1 MKKVAFKEI
10 GKDKCT
16 GCSLCMNVCP
26 YDAIKM
32 ELDEEGF
39 LFPIIDNNK
48 CINCGICY
56 DNCPIIHTENKNWE
70 HPKSYAAFSKD
81 EEILKKSSSGGVFS
95 EISKKII
102 EANGKVYGVAWNY
115 DGLYVYHKS
124 VENIQGLN
132 ELRGSK
138 YLQSFMKT
146 TYKDIKKDLNNDK
159 KVLFVGTPCQVAA
172 VNNYIQSENLFTIDL
187 ICHGVPSLTI
197 FRSYIKENFNEIVSK
212 IDFRNK
218 KKGWNNFFVRIQNN
232 YYPHGRNKF
241 FKGYLDNLYL
251 NKICYDCPFS
261 SIPRQGDITLGD
273 YWGAPKKINDN
284 NKGIS
289 AVIINNKKG
298 ESLIK
303 NIPNIKIIKQDIEKI
318 KKGNPRLY
326 SGYNPNI
333 EKRKVVLEDF
343 NKNGFNYIAKKY
355 VKIPSYSKYIVSRIL
370 SKIKRT
376 IKKIIRRN

>member
-212 IDFRNK
+212 IDFK
-218 KKGWNNFFVRIQNN
+218 I
-232 YYPHGRNKF
+232 GR
-241 FKGYLDNLYL
+241 
-251 NKICYDCPFS
+251 
-261 SIPRQGDITLGD
+261 
-273 YWGAPKKINDN
+273 AH
-284 NKGIS
+284 
-289 AVIINNKKG
+289 V
-298 ESLIK
+298 
-303 NIPNIKIIKQDIEKI
+303 
-318 KKGNPRLY
+318 
-326 SGYNPNI
+326 
-333 EKRKVVLEDF
+333 
-343 NKNGFNYIAKKY
+343 
-355 VKIPSYSKYIVSRIL
+355 
-370 SKIKRT
+370 
-376 IKKIIRRN
+376 